1 MNRIILTGLNFS
13 EYALSAVTIEY
24 HRNRLTILAIQQFK
38 FSIDIFA
45 DNDTLNHHEIVNKL
59 LEVKNSQPLFRHRV
73 ALAIPEAAV
82 MTKTIPTDKRLP
94 FEQQCLTALHQFAS
108 GAPLPVQQLAL
119 DYQPCEQGIMVYAA
133 KKEAIEKRC
142 QWVKQAGMRTALVDS
157 EKQAFLRLLLAA
169 QSGLSS
175 PERILLELT
184 SSAMTLGFMTIS
196 EQFYR
201 HLPFNQED
209 VVNGEISAVITRR
222 LTAELERIR
231 TLNSF
236 TDCAGIWLIN
246 HLDHDDLIT
255 QIAEVTGLAV
265 QAYPFSGVFTAK
277 RSWQAKSLLHCSNA
291 CAIALRGIDALR
303 NDYAA

>member
-1 MNRIILTGLNFS
+1 MNRIIVTGLNFT
-13 EYALSAVTIEY
+13 EHALCAVMIEY

-38 FSIDIFA
+38 FAIDIFA
-45 DNDTLNHHEIVNKL
+45 DNDALNHQEIVNKL
-59 LEVKNSQPLFRHRV
+59 LKVKNSQPLFRHRV
-73 ALAIPEAAV
+73 AVAIPEAAV

-119 DYQPCEQGIMVYAA
+119 DYQPCEQGVMVYAA

-142 QWVKQAGMRTALVDS
+142 QWVKKAGMRTVLVDS

-169 QSGLSS
+169 QSVLSS
-175 PERILLELT
+175 PVRILLELT
-184 SSAMTLGFMTIS
+184 SSAMTLGFITDS

-201 HLPFNQED
+201 HLPFSQEEVD
-209 VVNGEISAVITRR
+209 NSEILAVITRR
-222 LTAELERIR
+222 LTSELERIR
-231 TLNSF
+231 ALNSF

-246 HLDHDDLIT
+246 HLEHDDLIT
-255 QIAEVTGLAV
+255 RIADVTGLDV
-265 QAYPFSGVFTAK
+265 QNYPFSAVFTAK
-277 RSWQAKSLLHCSNA
+277 RSWQAKSLLSCANA